1 MKKQVCVGKR
11 IYFRPIE
18 IEDIDKGWH
27 DWVNDYNTVEFLSG
41 KFPVTKDDLKKYFYE
56 NQLPK
61 SAMFAV
67 CEKNTNTY
75 FGNAKL
81 GSIDWTNKS
90 CIYGRLIGLKS
101 FRGKGYGSEV
111 LKLLLEYQ

>member
-67 CEKNTNTY
+67 CEKNTNER
-75 FGNAKL
+75 N
-81 GSIDWTNKS
+81 SI
-90 CIYGRLIGLKS
+90 
-101 FRGKGYGSEV
+101 
-111 LKLLLEYQ
+111 